1 VTHDQLA
8 IIGIGAAWAGSV
20 GVLGLAVAYA
30 ARHRSFRWQIG
41 VVGVTAVLAVVAGVV
56 GTARAMFLSN
66 HDLSVV
72 LWVVVVAG
80 VVAIAVSA
88 IVGMAFS
95 MWSRSIRD
103 DAKRFGDSG
112 HFEARSRGPAELQ
125 QISDE
130 LAMTAERL
138 RESRAREQRLEES
151 RRELVSWVS
160 HDLRSPL
167 AALRAMTE
175 ALEDGLADDPSRYHR
190 QIRAEVDRM
199 VRMVD
204 DLFELSRIH
213 AGVLALNLQPVA
225 LGDVVSEAL
234 AGADPV
240 ARAGGVRLGG
250 RVDDGLFVTA
260 DPAELSRVVSNLLM
274 NAIRHTPADG
284 VVEVTGRAVDDGIE
298 LSVTDGCGGLSSEDM
313 ARVFDVAWQG
323 SAART
328 PAADDPRTPVAGRGA
343 GLGLAIVKGI
353 VEAHRG
359 RVAVANHDPGCRFV
373 VTLPT

>member
-1 VTHDQLA
+1 MTHDQLA
-8 IIGIGAAWAGSV
+8 IVGIGAAWAGAV
-20 GVLGLAVAYA
+20 GLLGLLLAYA
-30 ARHRSFRWQIG
+30 VRRRSFRWQIP

-56 GTARAMFLSN
+56 GTARAMFLSD

-80 VVAIAVSA
+80 LVALIESA
-88 IVGMAFS
+88 IVGTAFTG
-95 MWSRSIRD
+95 WSRSLRE
-103 DAKRFGDSG
+103 DARRFGDSG
-112 HFEARSRGPAELQ
+112 HFESGSRGPAELQ
-125 QISDE
+125 HIADE
-130 LAMTAERL
+130 LGLTAARL
-138 RESRAREQRLEES
+138 QESRAREQRLEES

-175 ALEDGLADDPSRYHR
+175 ALEDGIADDPSRYHR

-234 AGADPV
+234 AGADAV

-250 RVDDGLFVTA
+250 RVDDGLFVNA

-284 VVEVTGRAVDDGIE
+284 VVEVTGQAVGGGIE
-298 LSVTDGCGGLSSEDM
+298 LSVTDGCGGISHEDM

-328 PAADDPRTPVAGRGA
+328 PVPTDPRSPSLGRGA

-359 RVAVANHDPGCRFV
+359 QVAVANHDPGCRFV
-373 VTLPT
+373 VTLPA